1 MNVHLK
7 YVTGQSY
14 SVDFSN
20 FKAKVSLN
28 EENRVDISFNDQ
40 EYDLRRGYAAFSL
53 PISKAQQLAHA
64 ILAASAG
71 DIEPIEFVVDDSVK
85 AQHVAASL
93 VIRK

>member
-1 MNVHLK
+1 MNVQLN

-20 FKAKVSLN
+20 FKAKVSFN
-28 EENRVDISFNDQ
+28 EANRVDILFSDQ

-85 AQHVAASL
+85 AQQIAA
-93 VIRK
+93 